1 VTKAQQR
8 PIGDRSAVAPA
19 PFHESGA
26 AAPRPSR
33 ISEPLGQGKP
43 EVDQVGPHRC
53 TLTAARTK
61 KSPTLSFTTDQGLAT
76 ETGQRGRSEPACAYA
91 QFMTHGQ
98 LRLMFGVVGVLLI
111 AGGVLLAV
119 LSDVGGTWFSGP
131 MIGVGAVV
139 LLLGSFP
146 SIARRNR

>member
-1 VTKAQQR
+1 
-8 PIGDRSAVAPA
+8 
-19 PFHESGA
+19 
-26 AAPRPSR
+26 
-33 ISEPLGQGKP
+33 
-43 EVDQVGPHRC
+43 
-53 TLTAARTK
+53 
-61 KSPTLSFTTDQGLAT
+61 
-76 ETGQRGRSEPACAYA
+76 
-91 QFMTHGQ
+91 
-98 LRLMFGVVGVLLI
+98 MFGVVGVLLI

>member
-1 VTKAQQR
+1 
-8 PIGDRSAVAPA
+8 
-19 PFHESGA
+19 
-26 AAPRPSR
+26 
-33 ISEPLGQGKP
+33 
-43 EVDQVGPHRC
+43 
-53 TLTAARTK
+53 
-61 KSPTLSFTTDQGLAT
+61 
-76 ETGQRGRSEPACAYA
+76 
-91 QFMTHGQ
+91 MTRGQ

-146 SIARRNR
+146 SIARSNR